1 MIHVISSI
9 TNRFEFPLEVIE
21 REAVW
26 TAHES
31 RRKDGPVIFN
41 QTRYVTKIAGL
52 DKLETIHKSTNE
64 ISLKSVSVDGVDDL
78 AE

>member
-1 MIHVISSI
+1 MIYVISSI
-9 TNRFEFPLEVIE
+9 TNRFEFPLEVIQ

-26 TAHES
+26 SAHES

-41 QTRYVTKIAGL
+41 QTRYVIEIASL
-52 DKLETIHKSTNE
+52 DKLETVHKSPNE
-64 ISLKSVSVDGVDDL
+64 ISLKSVPVDGVDDL